1 MKNKNLLNFI
11 KSLLSGILV
20 GLAGTSYIFLYANN
34 KILGSVLFS
43 FALLLIV
50 FLNLNLY
57 TGKIGYVFDKKI
69 ENKPNIFLVLGGNV
83 LGLLAMIIITR
94 LSYGDNY
101 AVIANQ
107 MVSIKIESSYI
118 NILFKAVLCGFMMYI
133 AVEGYKRIE
142 NNFGRVL
149 IVILSIMIFILAG
162 FEHSIANF
170 YYFGVALY
178 INLKVI
184 LAFLLMLVGNAVGA
198 IALHYLFRLV
208 VSEKETN
215 NKI

>member
-11 KSLLSGILV
+11 KSLLSGIIV

-208 VSEKETN
+208 VSEKETK